1 MTDYE
6 QDLYKQFS
14 QEANRRR
21 LDSGRILEEASTVA
35 QRHKT
40 TTITLEQATSYK
52 RIKVIFFDTQI
63 KIL

>member
-21 LDSGRILEEASTVA
+21 LDSSRILEEASNVA
-35 QRHKT
+35 QRHTT